1 MTFKDSESGMSGK
14 RILVVEDD
22 FLIRMTLTESLESEG
37 FVVIEADSGEAA
49 LVQLRTDPTISL
61 LLTDMQLSGSLS
73 GRALADAVRAE
84 NAILPI
90 IFMTGRPDRIGAV
103 DPDREMIIGKP
114 YLPSEVCLAARAMLA
129 RG

>member
-1 MTFKDSESGMSGK
+1 MSGK

-49 LVQLRTDPTISL
+49 LVQLRADPSICL
-61 LLTDMQLSGSLS
+61 LMTDMQLSGSLD
-73 GRALADAVRAE
+73 GQALVSAVRAE

-90 IFMTGRPDRIGAV
+90 IYMTGRPDRIGPIDSA
-103 DPDREMIIGKP
+103 REMVIGKP
-114 YLPSEVCLAARAMLA
+114 YLPSDICAAARAMVA
-129 RG
+129 KE

>member
-22 FLIRMTLTESLESEG
+22 FLIRMTLTESLESE
-37 FVVIEADSGEAA
+37 
-49 LVQLRTDPTISL
+49 

>member
-1 MTFKDSESGMSGK
+1 MSGK

-22 FLIRMTLTESLESEG
+22 FLIRMTLTEALESDG

-49 LVQLRTDPTISL
+49 LVQLRSDPTIAL
-61 LLTDMQLSGSLS
+61 LMTDMQLSGSLD

-90 IFMTGRPDRIGAV
+90 IYMTGRPDRIGV
-103 DPDREMIIGKP
+103 IDRGREMVVGKP
-114 YLPSEVCLAARAMLA
+114 YQPSEICAAARTLIA
-129 RG
+129 RN